1 MMRCESWPEC
11 RRPHWRGGAAGLLA
25 AVLFWGVLPRSV
37 LADDTSGPSQP
48 GDSIS
53 VEGGYAWPSRDL
65 GTTGRGFTAS
75 VIYGHPFVPHL
86 SFEGEPE
93 RLHLRNRRA
102 GGHRFLPK
110 GLNLDLV
117 YSLNPLQS
125 SFVNPF
131 VLAGIGGAYDDFNPD
146 NLDRCVFLTEA
157 GLGLISRPLFHN
169 GLRIRL
175 DGRWV
180 HDPNEGGHSEYRGM
194 LGIYIPVGWT
204 EPPPP
209 PPPPTIEIREVVK
222 EVVKEV
228 QRPWVDSDG
237 DGVDDEHDH
246 CPNTPRGARVDANG
260 CVIAAQTIELR
271 GVTFNL
277 NQATLT
283 PNAETVLDTV
293 VPAFIGQPS
302 LRAEVAGHTDSR
314 GSAAYNLNLSQRRAE
329 AVRQYLIAHGA
340 HSDQLTA
347 RGYGKS
353 ELLIDPE
360 KSEGDRERNR
370 RVELRAR
377 GQQE

>member
-11 RRPHWRGGAAGLLA
+11 RRPHLRGGAAGVLA
-25 AVLFWGVLPRSV
+25 AMLFFGLLPRDV
-37 LADDTSGPSQP
+37 LADDPVTPSQP

-53 VEGGYAWPSRDL
+53 TEGGYAWPARAL

-75 VIYGHPFVPHL
+75 VIYGHPFLPHF
-86 SFEGEPE
+86 SFEVN
-93 RLHLRNRRA
+93 LHGSIFETGVP
-102 GGHRFLPK
+102 GGTDFYQK

-125 SFVNPF
+125 YFVNPF
-131 VLAGIGGAYDDFNPD
+131 LLAGIGGAYDDFNPD
-146 NLDRCVFLTEA
+146 NLDRGVFLEEA
-157 GLGLISRPLFHN
+157 GLGLISRPLFRN

-194 LGIYIPVGWT
+194 LGVYIPLGW

-209 PPPPTIEIREVVK
+209 PAPPATIEIREVVR
-222 EVVKEV
+222 EVVREV
-228 QRPWVDSDG
+228 PRPWVDSDG
-237 DGVDDEHDH
+237 DGVDDDHDR

-314 GSAAYNLNLSQRRAE
+314 GSAALNLNLSQRRAE

-340 HSDQLTA
+340 HPEQLTA
-347 RGYGKS
+347 RGYGKT

-360 KSEGDRERNR
+360 KSEADRERNR